1 RDAYRDSYAVGTVL
15 EGQAVTITADRD
27 ISMAGATVLAEGDV
41 RLDAGNDIQIVSAQD
56 TLHEEHSVTPRKSRI
71 GGSRSGGVLSVGSTK
86 TRSSEQDSTDS
97 TYQVASTVAS
107 RSGSVT
113 VEAGKTLTVG
123 GSDLAAGQ

>member
-1 RDAYRDSYAVGTVL
+1 
-15 EGQAVTITADRD
+15 
-27 ISMAGATVLAEGDV
+27 
-41 RLDAGNDIQIVSAQD
+41 
-56 TLHEEHSVTPRKSRI
+56 TLHEEHSVTTRKSRI
-71 GGSRSGGVLSVGSTK
+71 GGSLSGGVLSVGSTK

-123 GSDLAAGQ
+123 GSDLAAGQDLSLKAADIVLEARQDTTEYQATQTSTSSGFSIGVTV